1 MQSYIMLDEV
11 DREKIDETKETNF
24 RIDYKTNTLL
34 NADLTPVMIQ
44 CRSGLE
50 ELFFWKIFQY

>member
-50 ELFFWKIFQY
+50 ELFFWKIIQY